1 VSELRSSFIQVLK
14 AEHVQPDDA
23 EQFVFFMSLQESC
36 VFEED
41 TFEFEDSFS

>member
-14 AEHVQPDDA
+14 AEHVQPDDV
-23 EQFVFFMSLQESC
+23 EQSVFLSFQESC

-41 TFEFEDSFS
+41 AFEFEDSFS